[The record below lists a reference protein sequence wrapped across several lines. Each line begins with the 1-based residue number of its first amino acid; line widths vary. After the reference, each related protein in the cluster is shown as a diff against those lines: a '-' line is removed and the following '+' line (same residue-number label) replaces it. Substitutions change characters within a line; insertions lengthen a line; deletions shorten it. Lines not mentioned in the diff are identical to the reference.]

1 MATRLTPKEIEQ
13 KAKEI
18 LNQHG
23 LYSLPIDPVVLAN
36 KFDITV
42 HNAEFVDDSWAAS
55 ISKRGSSTSIFVEQS
70 DTLPRKR
77 FSVAHELGH
86 YFLHHLPEN
95 GEFADKQ
102 ADMFR
107 ERTPSENTSNE
118 DRYREIEA
126 NRFAAALLMPAELV
140 RKQWEK
146 KQNVSWM
153 AKTFKVSNE
162 AMGYRLEALHIL

>member
-1 MATRLTPKEIEQ
+1 MATRLTPNEIEH

-18 LNQHG
+18 LTQHG

-70 DTLPRKR
+70 DALSRKR

-86 YFLHHLPEN
+86 YFLHLPEN

-107 ERTPSENTSNE
+107 GRSSNRSVSNE
-118 DRYREIEA
+118 ERYREVDA
-126 NRFAAALLMPAELV
+126 NRFAAALLMPSELV
-140 RKQWEK
+140 RKQWEEEP
-146 KQNVSWM
+146 NVSRM
-153 AKTFKVSNE
+153 AKTFKVSKE